1 MRKLRTFQDLGHE
14 VTFLIGNF
22 TGLVGD
28 PSDSD
33 KTRPMLTPEQLAANA
48 ETYADQAFRI
58 LDRERTAI
66 RSNADWL
73 RELGFA
79 DVVRLA
85 SNFTV
90 AQFLE
95 RDNFARRWER
105 HDAIHVSEF
114 MYALMQA
121 YDAVAL
127 ETDVQVG
134 GTDQLFNLM
143 AGRVL
148 QREHGQRPQIVIT
161 LPILVGTDGQLK
173 MSKSTGNYI
182 GIDEPPNE
190 LYGKLMSIPDDA
202 MRAYFTLLTDLAPAE
217 VDALLAS
224 VEGGPASAIDAKK
237 RARARGHGRAL
248 HARRGREQAQRYFE
262 GTFQR
267 RETPDE
273 MIEFALPAD
282 GHGVASEERL
292 DRVLVA
298 ANVVESGRRGAAPRQ
313 AGRRARQRRPH
324 RGVRPRRAARRRDPC
339 GPAPLPALSLR
350 RQCASGARLM
360 LDGGFE
366 LDIEAVCETSPRPR
380 SSRFTS
386 RSYARRCS
394 STRARRSASGR
405 WCASCRWRAA
415 PPIASSRCS
424 GCGPS
429 FPSPS
434 RSR

>member
-1 MRKLRTFQDLGHE
+1 MSPSAVPVDQQMAAIMRGTDFGDDATRRTMERELRERLEEGRPLRVYCGYDPTSVDLHLGHTLTMRKLRTFQDLGHE

-28 PSDSD
+28 PSDKD
-33 KTRPMLTPEQLAANA
+33 TTRPMLTPEQLAANA

-134 GTDQLFNLM
+134 GSEQLFNLM

-173 MSKSTGNYI
+173 MSKSIGNYI
-182 GIDEPPNE
+182 GIYELPNE
-190 LYGKLMSIPDDA
+190 MYGKLMSIPDDA
-202 MRAYFTLLTDLAPAE
+202 MRAYFTLLTDLPPAE

-224 VEGGPASAIDAKK
+224 VEGGSTTAIDAKK
-237 RARARGHGRAL
+237 RLALEVTAGLYPRAEAEG
-248 HARRGREQAQRYFE
+248 AQRYFE

-267 RETPDE
+267 GETPDE

-282 GHGVASEERL
+282 GDGVASEERL

-298 ANVVESGRRGAAPRQ
+298 ANVVESGGEVRRLVQQGAVRVNGDRIEAFDL
-313 AGRRARQRRPH
+313 A
-324 RGVRPRRAARRRDPC
+324 VRPGDDIRVGRHRFLRLVSEDSAPAERA
-339 GPAPLPALSLR
+339 
-350 RQCASGARLM
+350 
-360 LDGGFE
+360 
-366 LDIEAVCETSPRPR
+366 
-380 SSRFTS
+380 
-386 RSYARRCS
+386 
-394 STRARRSASGR
+394 
-405 WCASCRWRAA
+405 
-415 PPIASSRCS
+415 
-424 GCGPS
+424 
-429 FPSPS
+429 
-434 RSR
+434 

>member
-1 MRKLRTFQDLGHE
+1 MSPGAVPVDQQITAIMRGTDFGDDATRSTMERELRERLRDGRPLRVYCGYDPTSVDLHLGHTLTMRKLRTFQDLGHE

-28 PSDSD
+28 PSDKD
-33 KTRPMLTPEQLAANA
+33 KTRPMLTPERLAANA

-66 RSNADWL
+66 RYNADWL

-85 SNFTV
+85 SSFTV

-127 ETDVQVG
+127 KTDVQVG
-134 GTDQLFNLM
+134 GTEQLFNLM

-161 LPILVGTDGQLK
+161 LPILVGTDGRLR

-182 GIDEPPNE
+182 GIDEPPNAM
-190 LYGKLMSIPDDA
+190 YGKLMSIPDDA
-202 MRAYFTLLTDLAPAE
+202 MRAYFTLLTDLDTAE
-217 VDALLAS
+217 VDALLAG
-224 VEGGPASAIDAKK
+224 VEGGSTTAIDAKK
-237 RARARGHGRAL
+237 WLALEVTAGLYARTDAEEAL
-248 HARRGREQAQRYFE
+248 RYFE

-273 MIEFALPAD
+273 MLEFALPAGGD
-282 GHGVASEERL
+282 GAASEERL

-298 ANVVESGRRGAAPRQ
+298 AHVVESGGEVRRLVKQGAVRVNGDRIEEFDVSVHPGDEIRV
-313 AGRRARQRRPH
+313 GRH
-324 RGVRPRRAARRRDPC
+324 RFLRL
-339 GPAPLPALSLR
+339 LPADH
-350 RQCASGARLM
+350 ATG
-360 LDGGFE
+360 E
-366 LDIEAVCETSPRPR
+366 
-380 SSRFTS
+380 
-386 RSYARRCS
+386 
-394 STRARRSASGR
+394 RA
-405 WCASCRWRAA
+405 
-415 PPIASSRCS
+415 
-424 GCGPS
+424 
-429 FPSPS
+429 
-434 RSR
+434 